1 MTRDEIVAGVR
12 DCVATALDIDVGTVH
27 EDDKVAEDLGAD
39 SIDLL
44 DLVFQLEQRFG
55 IKISPR
61 GIERRAKEQLGET
74 PLEIDG
80 VYTPEA
86 LAQLRRELP
95 EIPESE
101 LAPGLEMTRL
111 PRLFRVTT
119 FVNLVGR
126 LMEEQH
132 G

>member
-1 MTRDEIVAGVR
+1 MTREEIVAGVR
-12 DCVATALDIDVGTVH
+12 DCVALALDIDRETVH
-27 EDDKVAEDLGAD
+27 EGDKVAEDLGAD

-61 GIERRAKEQLGET
+61 GIERRAKEQLGDA

-95 EIPESE
+95 EISESE
-101 LAPGLEMTRL
+101 LAPGLEVMRL

-119 FVNLVGR
+119 FVNLVER
-126 LMEEQH
+126 LLEEQH